1 MTKKIAPHEKVTEQ
15 HEAIPLAEEQAEVS
29 TQRVVDRRI
38 RISRSTTTAEKLL
51 ETELWHEEVKI
62 EHIEKNEPVEAGY
75 FPEVR
80 QEGDV
85 LIVPVIEEQVEII
98 RHYILKEEV
107 HIHKLKKS
115 EQFQQ
120 KVTLRSQEIEINKED
135 T

>member
-1 MTKKIAPHEKVTEQ
+1 MTKKIAPHEEVTEQ

-62 EHIEKNEPVEAGY
+62 EHIEKNEPVEEGY
-75 FPEVR
+75 FPQVR

>member
-1 MTKKIAPHEKVTEQ
+1 MTKKIAPGQQVTEQ

-29 TQRVVDRRI
+29 TTRVVDRRI
-38 RISRSTTTAEKLL
+38 RINRSTTTSEKLL
-51 ETELWHEEVKI
+51 ETELWHEEVAI
-62 EHIEKNEPVEAGY
+62 EHVEKNEPVTEGN
-75 FPEVR
+75 FPQVR

-98 RHYILKEEV
+98 RRHVLKEEL

>member
-1 MTKKIAPHEKVTEQ
+1 MVKKIAPHQGEAEQ
-15 HEAIPLAEEQAEVS
+15 HQTIPLAEEQAEVS

-38 RISRSTTTAEKLL
+38 RINRSTTTAEQLL
-51 ETELWHEEVKI
+51 ETELWHEEVEIK
-62 EHIEKNEPVEAGY
+62 HVEKNEPVEEGY
-75 FPEVR
+75 FPQVR

-98 RHYILKEEV
+98 RRYVLKEEV

>member
-1 MTKKIAPHEKVTEQ
+1 MTKKIAPGQPVTEQ

-29 TQRVVDRRI
+29 TQRVVDRRV
-38 RISRSTTTAEKLL
+38 RISRSTTTADKLL
-51 ETELWHEEVKI
+51 EAELWHEEVEI
-62 EHIEKNEPVEAGY
+62 EHVKKNEPVKEGY
-75 FPEVR
+75 FPQVR

-98 RHYILKEEV
+98 RHYVLKEEV
-107 HIHKLKKS
+107 HIHKLKKN
-115 EQFQQ
+115 EHFQQ